1 MTSTYE
7 TENINSEIKHLFI
20 NKLPINSDKYLY
32 CINNLNTTSLDLIIS
47 NVSTYIEFEKILDK
61 IDIRK
66 INSSS
71 TFYCIISSYVKFG
84 KIDKAKEIIDIMYVR
99 RYPLTNRH
107 IDCYLDYF
115 YNRLD
120 NFGYDCIEW
129 LFNYII
135 VNKIIV
141 TSNLIIKFLIY
152 FKKHNYKII
161 LDNMDYLILNFNSE
175 KLDSKYLHYLKQD
188 NSYLTMIDVIDIS
201 YKQKTYMKQNI
212 FLKNNIKKDSRF
224 INFVEFIDKNNFNII
239 IDGANLGYYKN
250 SHPLNQKNIDSC
262 YNYYKN
268 KGFEPLII
276 LHERHRNNYPLMKKW
291 IFNKCIYFTNYGMND
306 DCFWLMASLKNENNK
321 VITNDNIKDH
331 ITKFI
336 GNTSN
341 TTTYLDIYKNK
352 YIINYQFNNQY
363 KFIPCKAPKYNHTIY
378 FLSEEII
385 GFPKNNNFYVL

>member
-1 MTSTYE
+1 M
-7 TENINSEIKHLFI
+7 
-20 NKLPINSDKYLY
+20 
-32 CINNLNTTSLDLIIS
+32 
-47 NVSTYIEFEKILDK
+47 
-61 IDIRK
+61 
-66 INSSS
+66 
-71 TFYCIISSYVKFG
+71 
-84 KIDKAKEIIDIMYVR
+84 
-99 RYPLTNRH
+99 
-107 IDCYLDYF
+107 
-115 YNRLD
+115 
-120 NFGYDCIEW
+120 
-129 LFNYII
+129 
-135 VNKIIV
+135 
-141 TSNLIIKFLIY
+141 
-152 FKKHNYKII
+152 
-161 LDNMDYLILNFNSE
+161 
-175 KLDSKYLHYLKQD
+175 
-188 NSYLTMIDVIDIS
+188 
-201 YKQKTYMKQNI
+201 
-212 FLKNNIKKDSRF
+212 
-224 INFVEFIDKNNFNII
+224 EFIDKNNFNII

>member
-141 TSNLIIKFLIY
+141 TS
-152 FKKHNYKII
+152 
-161 LDNMDYLILNFNSE
+161 
-175 KLDSKYLHYLKQD
+175 
-188 NSYLTMIDVIDIS
+188 
-201 YKQKTYMKQNI
+201 
-212 FLKNNIKKDSRF
+212 
-224 INFVEFIDKNNFNII
+224 
-239 IDGANLGYYKN
+239 
-250 SHPLNQKNIDSC
+250 
-262 YNYYKN
+262 
-268 KGFEPLII
+268 
-276 LHERHRNNYPLMKKW
+276 
-291 IFNKCIYFTNYGMND
+291 
-306 DCFWLMASLKNENNK
+306 
-321 VITNDNIKDH
+321 
-331 ITKFI
+331 
-336 GNTSN
+336 
-341 TTTYLDIYKNK
+341 
-352 YIINYQFNNQY
+352 FNN
-363 KFIPCKAPKYNHTIY
+363 
-378 FLSEEII
+378 
-385 GFPKNNNFYVL
+385 